1 MMTGFVITKVEGRLE
16 PAADLRKQRFP
27 KLDYN
32 IDSVSV
38 SGTKVKV
45 NYEFMATYYDTDTK
59 DAKSI
64 GDLKLSGYVELD
76 ESKDSAAAIS
86 KKWNADHMLPG
97 EIAEDVLNNLN
108 FRCGATGTL
117 LAYSLGLIPPLVI
130 TRTKIEEKK
139 Q

>member
-1 MMTGFVITKVEGRLE
+1 MMTGFVISKIEGKLD

-32 IDSVSV
+32 IDNVTA
-38 SGTKVKV
+38 SGTKIKV
-45 NYEFMATYYDTDTK
+45 NYEFSATYFDSDAK

-64 GDLKLSGYVELD
+64 GELKLGGYVEIED
-76 ESKDSAAAIS
+76 TKDAVASIS
-86 KKWNADHMLPG
+86 KKWGESRMLPP
-97 EIAEDVLNNLN
+97 ELAEEVLNNLN

-117 LAYSLGLIPPLVI
+117 LAYSLGFIPPLVI

-139 Q
+139 

>member
-1 MMTGFVITKVEGRLE
+1 MMTGFVISKIEGKLD

-32 IDSVSV
+32 IDNVTA
-38 SGTKVKV
+38 SGTKIKV
-45 NYEFMATYYDTDTK
+45 NYEFSATYFDSDAK

-64 GDLKLSGYVELD
+64 GELKLAGYVEIED
-76 ESKDSAAAIS
+76 TKDAVAGIS
-86 KKWNADHMLPG
+86 KKWSESKMLPP
-97 EIAEDVLNNLN
+97 ELAEEVLNNLN

-117 LAYSLGLIPPLVI
+117 LAYSLGFIPPLVI

-139 Q
+139 